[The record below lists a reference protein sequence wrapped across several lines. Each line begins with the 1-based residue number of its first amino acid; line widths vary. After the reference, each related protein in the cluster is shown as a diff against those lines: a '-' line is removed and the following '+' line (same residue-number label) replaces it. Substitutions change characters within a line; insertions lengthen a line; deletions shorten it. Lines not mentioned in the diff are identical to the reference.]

1 MPESLTTDELN
12 QDQVS
17 VTTQCSS
24 PDMELSECAN
34 VHLVQDAGSNA
45 NPRIFCQS
53 FVFVLYSSSSWHKR
67 EEDDC
72 WACLTFLSIILW
84 PNQLQYFVFYIWE
97 AQAFDASFCNSH
109 AWRTLEK
116 IGNLH
121 TTWKINVTRALCC
134 IYYNCTCI
142 ALPWHNDTF
151 YCLLKIIAASVMTT
165 SNDTWPNYS
174 AQENLLYSVIISF
187 AVCGECGHL
196 GGVGGC

>member
-1 MPESLTTDELN
+1 MVFPLKIGPLGPKDLIWQVVCRISANLLLVVKRPSLNNVFREISLSLAIALHSCLMPESLTTDELN

-72 WACLTFLSIILW
+72 WACLTILSIILW

-97 AQAFDASFCNSH
+97 AQAFDASEVSANLMPEEL
-109 AWRTLEK
+109 WRK
-116 IGNLH
+116 
-121 TTWKINVTRALCC
+121 
-134 IYYNCTCI
+134 
-142 ALPWHNDTF
+142 
-151 YCLLKIIAASVMTT
+151 
-165 SNDTWPNYS
+165 
-174 AQENLLYSVIISF
+174 
-187 AVCGECGHL
+187 
-196 GGVGGC
+196 